1 MLRGHCM
8 LCDTTTANALTDL
21 ALQEHPEYPDSAVQT
36 PLLYLHEGCCVASD
50 PLY

>member
-8 LCDTTTANALTDL
+8 LCDATAANVLTDL
-21 ALQEHPEYPDSAVQT
+21 ALQEHPEYLDSAVQK
-36 PLLYLHEGCCVASD
+36 PLLYLHEGCCEASD